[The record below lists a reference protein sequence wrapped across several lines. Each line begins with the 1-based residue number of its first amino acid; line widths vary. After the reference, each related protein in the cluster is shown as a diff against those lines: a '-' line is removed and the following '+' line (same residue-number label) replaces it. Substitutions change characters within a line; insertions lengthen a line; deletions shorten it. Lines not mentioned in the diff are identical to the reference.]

1 MWSEAFFQNASD
13 SLSSLLFGR
22 LKFSLNDLEFAL
34 YSELKSDDYAK
45 YLDAFI
51 DSKIDYPRVEIDIC
65 SSSRRMPL
73 VKN

>member
-1 MWSEAFFQNASD
+1 MWSESFFQNASD
-13 SLSSLLFGR
+13 SFSSLLFGR
-22 LKFSLNDLEFAL
+22 LKFTLNDLEFAL